1 MYCITNR
8 RHNYDFRS
16 ILLDSSEMTE
26 SINNNFVMGS
36 DQKWIRDLLLMLD
49 LGLSDAECAL
59 SVIYA
64 HNHEFE
70 WNRSDYI
77 IVQDSRQPEKSA
89 FGQNK

>member
-1 MYCITNR
+1 
-8 RHNYDFRS
+8 
-16 ILLDSSEMTE
+16 MTE

-70 WNRSDYI
+70 
-77 IVQDSRQPEKSA
+77 
-89 FGQNK
+89 